1 MRYMCVPLS
10 QQSTPSSY
18 LYVVIFAPS
27 PLRRVLSVSCALNT
41 NLDIRIF
48 ECFFLLSFELLLLL
62 LFLLLLMARVA
73 VTFLFTSFGDL
84 IFLFSAFFPLPN
96 NQPIIRMI
104 YECAGEKNE
113 LLLAQWVESEKLWR
127 ENMKL
132 PKVALR
138 HIITCVMILW
148 QVYFER
154 QLLNSSKI
162 KSNVWDWDWD
172 CFV

>member
-1 MRYMCVPLS
+1 MRYMCVPLC

-48 ECFFLLSFELLLLL
+48 ECFFLLSFALLLLL

-84 IFLFSAFFPLPN
+84 IFLFSAFFSSPEQSADNPHD
-96 NQPIIRMI
+96 IWVCRGKKWAAARAVSGKWKIMKRK
-104 YECAGEKNE
+104 YEIA
-113 LLLAQWVESEKLWR
+113 ESCF
-127 ENMKL
+127 
-132 PKVALR
+132 AT
-138 HIITCVMILW
+138 H
-148 QVYFER
+148 
-154 QLLNSSKI
+154 
-162 KSNVWDWDWD
+162 SNVCHDIMTGI
-172 CFV
+172 FRKAIIE